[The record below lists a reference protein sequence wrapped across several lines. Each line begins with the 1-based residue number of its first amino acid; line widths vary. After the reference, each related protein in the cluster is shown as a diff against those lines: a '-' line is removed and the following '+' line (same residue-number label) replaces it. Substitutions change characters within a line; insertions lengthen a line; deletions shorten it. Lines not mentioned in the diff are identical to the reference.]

1 MRRLGIVALFLAL
14 VGGFTA
20 GVWRVA
26 YVAALEPLAR
36 RGQAD
41 LSLAA
46 DRLTGELQR
55 FKELAVLMAAHPAV
69 GPVLEGRDPAEAQAL
84 LRSVAD
90 TTGLLDLAILAADGR
105 ELAAASDA
113 SGTTHAGT
121 AHFERALD
129 GALGSARALPDRYRR
144 RVWWFA
150 APVFSEAGPVTGA
163 ALAVV
168 DVEQVEA
175 DWRGD
180 RPAVWFTGPDG
191 VIFLS
196 NRSELLFRARRG
208 DPSRI
213 VQGPDFAAGQVTA
226 FVDFHPRPLAG
237 FDLWDVDGGPYLPDR
252 GLHLQADLPEIGMV
266 AEVLLDVAPA
276 RQLAALQAAAAAAIC
291 LAFGALLFLATERRR
306 TLALANQRLEGR
318 VAQRTAEL
326 QALNADLRREVA
338 ERLEAEAR
346 LKKAQ
351 GDLVQAAKLSALGE
365 MSAGISHELNQPLMA
380 IRYFADN
387 ARGFLARGRP
397 EVADGNL
404 QRIGEMAR
412 RMGRIIRN
420 LRAFA
425 RQENEALSDIG
436 LAAVI
441 EQVVE
446 MAEVRARAA
455 GATILWTAPDAPLV
469 VRAGEVRLAQVIL
482 NLVTNAIDAMEG
494 TPERRVEI
502 TARRADGR
510 AVVEVRDTGPGIAE
524 PERIFDPFYTTKSVG
539 GEEGMGLGLS
549 ISYGLVQSFGGAIR
563 GRNRDGGG
571 AVFTVELDLV
581 ERAAAA

>member
-266 AEVLLDVAPA
+266 AEVLLAS
-276 RQLAALQAAAAAAIC
+276 
-291 LAFGALLFLATERRR
+291 RRR
-306 TLALANQRLEGR
+306 GSWRRCRRRRRPPSASRSGR
-318 VAQRTAEL
+318 SSSSRPSGGGRSPSPTS
-326 QALNADLRREVA
+326 
-338 ERLEAEAR
+338 
-346 LKKAQ
+346 
-351 GDLVQAAKLSALGE
+351 GS
-365 MSAGISHELNQPLMA
+365 
-380 IRYFADN
+380 
-387 ARGFLARGRP
+387 RGGWRSGRP
-397 EVADGNL
+397 SCRHWT
-404 QRIGEMAR
+404 RICAAR
-412 RMGRIIRN
+412 WPSGWR
-420 LRAFA
+420 
-425 RQENEALSDIG
+425 
-436 LAAVI
+436 
-441 EQVVE
+441 
-446 MAEVRARAA
+446 
-455 GATILWTAPDAPLV
+455 P
-469 VRAGEVRLAQVIL
+469 
-482 NLVTNAIDAMEG
+482 
-494 TPERRVEI
+494 RR
-502 TARRADGR
+502 G
-510 AVVEVRDTGPGIAE
+510 
-524 PERIFDPFYTTKSVG
+524 
-539 GEEGMGLGLS
+539 
-549 ISYGLVQSFGGAIR
+549 
-563 GRNRDGGG
+563 
-571 AVFTVELDLV
+571 
-581 ERAAAA
+581 